1 MRWRTSGSAYDEV
14 GVVWLPVRVLGA
26 TVLGRSKDLTF
37 DFVEVTRRHV
47 PPEAE
52 SHSKVKAGEMVIVVC
67 WEVLWEGLQAGS
79 FPQE

>member
-14 GVVWLPVRVLGA
+14 GVVWVPVRVLGA
-26 TVLGRSKDLTF
+26 TALGRSKNLTF
-37 DFVEVTRRHV
+37 DFVEVKRRHV

-52 SHSKVKAGEMVIVVC
+52 SHSKEKAGETVISACSEVS
-67 WEVLWEGLQAGS
+67 WEESQAGS